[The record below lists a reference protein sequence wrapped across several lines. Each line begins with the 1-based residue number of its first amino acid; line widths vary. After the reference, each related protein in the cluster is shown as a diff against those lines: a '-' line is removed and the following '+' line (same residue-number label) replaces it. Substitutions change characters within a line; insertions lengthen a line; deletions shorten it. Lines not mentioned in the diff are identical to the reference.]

1 VKVSPSEG
9 ERGHDARVALT
20 DDLTSNPIAA
30 EKYGSSTVAVEPG
43 GIERIP
49 DSERHGKPIN
59 LLWTWISPNLE
70 FATIGVGII
79 GPLFFGLSFWQTV
92 AAIVLGTALGS
103 ATHGVLSSWG
113 PLSGLCQMVL
123 GRTAFDATGNVF
135 PAGINAL
142 VAGVG
147 WFAVNS
153 ISGALALHVL
163 VNGDISKQLCLVII
177 VVAQVLVAFF
187 GHNLVHAFER
197 YALPLLAV
205 VFVIG
210 AVIIFGKADLG
221 ASGQPIPGAFLIET
235 AAAFGYACGW
245 NPYASD
251 YTRYLPADSNR
262 RLVGAYAGLGILV
275 SCVLLESAGAAMV
288 SAAGKA
294 ADVDPGVYTDLL
306 PGWLG
311 KLTLLCIALGAVCA
325 NALNIYS
332 GSMSALT
339 VGFVL
344 PPRRSRAIVAVVFG
358 ILGLGLAL
366 LGIKNAG
373 ENYENFLLI
382 IAYWIGPWLG
392 VVMADRWQR
401 RGQDVTSLALSDH
414 FKNPRGMVAMGL
426 GMIISIWL
434 FSNQTKYVGYVVKHH
449 PAIGDITF
457 LVGFL
462 VAAGIYL
469 GLTTLLPERNAPGTT
484 AS

>member
-1 VKVSPSEG
+1 MPAVSITEDPQ
-9 ERGHDARVALT
+9 T
-20 DDLTSNPIAA
+20 QNPIAA
-30 EKYGSSTVAVEPG
+30 EHYGAKTVAVEPG
-43 GIERIP
+43 GIEIIP
-49 DSERHGKPIN
+49 DSERHGSPIN

-70 FATIGVGII
+70 FATIAVGII

-103 ATHGVLSSWG
+103 TSHGILSSWG

-123 GRTAFDATGNVF
+123 GRTAFDATGNVL

-153 ISGALALHVL
+153 ISGALALSVL
-163 VNGDISKQLCLVII
+163 FGGLNKQLCLVII
-177 VVAQVLVAFF
+177 VAAQLVVASF

-210 AVIIFGKADLG
+210 AFVVFGKADLG
-221 ASGQPIPGAFLIET
+221 APGAPIPGAFLIEA

-262 RLVGAYAGLGILV
+262 RMAGVYAGLGIFV

-294 ADVDPGVYTDLL
+294 ANVDPGVYTGLMPD
-306 PGWLG
+306 WLG
-311 KLTLLCIALGAVCA
+311 KATLLCIALGAVCA

-332 GSMSALT
+332 GAMSALT
-339 VGFVL
+339 LGLVL
-344 PPRRSRAIVAVVFG
+344 PPRRARAIVAIVFG
-358 ILGLGLAL
+358 ILGLILAL
-366 LGIKNAG
+366 FGIKNAG
-373 ENYENFLLI
+373 QNYENFLLI

-392 VVMADRWQR
+392 VVIADRWQR
-401 RGQDVTSLALSDH
+401 RGQDFTGLALNDY
-414 FKNPRGMVAMGL
+414 FKNPRGMVAMAL

-434 FSNQTKYVGYVVKHH
+434 FSNQTKYVGVIVRHH
-449 PAIGDITF
+449 KGIGDITF

-462 VAAGIYL
+462 VAAGVYL
-469 GLTTLLPERNAPGTT
+469 GLTTLMPERNRDVTPLA
-484 AS
+484 

>member
-1 VKVSPSEG
+1 MPAVPI
-9 ERGHDARVALT
+9 T
-20 DDLTSNPIAA
+20 DDPQALNPIAA
-30 EKYGSSTVAVEPG
+30 EHYGSHTVAVEPG
-43 GIERIP
+43 GVEIIP
-49 DSERHGKPIN
+49 DSERHGRPIN

-70 FATIGVGII
+70 FATIGVGIL

-103 ATHGVLSSWG
+103 ASHGVLSSWG

-123 GRTAFDATGNVF
+123 GRTAFDATGNVL

-163 VNGDISKQLCLVII
+163 LGGLSKQLCLVII
-177 VVAQVLVAFF
+177 VAVQVIVAFF

-210 AVIIFGKADLG
+210 AVIVFGKADLG
-221 ASGQPIPGAFLIET
+221 APGQPIPGAFLIEA

-251 YTRYLPADSNR
+251 YTRYLPVDSDR
-262 RLVGAYAGLGILV
+262 RMAGVYAGLGIFV

-332 GSMSALT
+332 GAMSALT
-339 VGFVL
+339 LGLVL
-344 PPRRSRAIVAVVFG
+344 PPRRARAIVAIVFG
-358 ILGLGLAL
+358 VLGLVLAL
-366 LGIKNAG
+366 FGIKNAG
-373 ENYENFLLI
+373 QNYENFLLI

-392 VVMADRWQR
+392 VVLADRWQR
-401 RGQDVTSLALSDH
+401 RGQNFAALALNDH
-414 FKNPRGMVAMGL
+414 FKNPRGIVAMAL

-434 FSNQTKYVGYVVKHH
+434 FSNQAKYVGVVVTHH
-449 PAIGDITF
+449 PAVGDITF

-462 VAAGIYL
+462 VAAGVYL
-469 GLTTLLPERNAPGTT
+469 GLTTLMPERNNPTRT
-484 AS
+484 AA

>member
-1 VKVSPSEG
+1 
-9 ERGHDARVALT
+9 
-20 DDLTSNPIAA
+20 
-30 EKYGSSTVAVEPG
+30 VEPG
-43 GIERIP
+43 GVEIIP
-49 DSERHGKPIN
+49 DSERHGRPIN

-103 ATHGVLSSWG
+103 TSHGILSSWG

-123 GRTAFDATGNVF
+123 GRTAFDATGNVM

-153 ISGALALHVL
+153 ISGALALNVL
-163 VNGDISKQLCLVII
+163 VDGHVSKQLCLVII
-177 VVAQVLVAFF
+177 VAVQVVVAFF
-187 GHNLVHAFER
+187 GHNLVHVFER

-210 AVIIFGKADLG
+210 AVIVFGKADLG
-221 ASGQPIPGAFLIET
+221 APGSPVPGGFLIET

-251 YTRYLPADSNR
+251 YTRYLPADSDR
-262 RLVGAYAGLGILV
+262 RMAGVYAGLGILV

-288 SAAGKA
+288 SAAGNA
-294 ADVDPGVYTDLL
+294 ADVAPGVYTDLL
-306 PGWLG
+306 PDWLG

-332 GSMSALT
+332 GAMSALT
-339 VGFVL
+339 LGLVL
-344 PPRRSRAIVAVVFG
+344 PPRRARAIVALVFG
-358 ILGLGLAL
+358 ALGLAL
-366 LGIKNAG
+366 ALFGIKNAG
-373 ENYENFLLI
+373 QNYENFLLI

-392 VVMADRWQR
+392 VVIADRWQR
-401 RGQDVTSLALSDH
+401 RGQDFTVLALNDH
-414 FKNPRGMVAMGL
+414 FKNPRGIVAMAL

-434 FSNQTKYVGYVVKHH
+434 FSNQAKYVGYVVKHH
-449 PAIGDITF
+449 PGIGDITF
-457 LVGFL
+457 LVGFVL
-462 VAAGIYL
+462 SAGIYL
-469 GLTTLLPERNAPGTT
+469 GLTTLMPERNNPTAPVR
-484 AS
+484 